1 MNNQLPAVSMDVQH
15 HATLGE
21 PMAAE
26 PFSPYKRIHRMLR
39 GRYRYALP
47 VMLLVAAAAAAY
59 GYRTQDRIYRSVG
72 SIDVAPTLPQVITE
86 TDTNE
91 PLQMY
96 AEYLQSQVLLLDS
109 RPVIALALADP
120 DLKAA
125 FDGRKPPSIDAFG
138 AGLTV
143 EHPVDTESLQI
154 TYKSTNPVI
163 AAASVKAVISAYLA
177 TYGQNDDETQQ
188 RRLQVLS
195 DKKRDLS
202 QQITQ
207 TIAQMEAAAVVPTA
221 NTIAVSDE
229 LMKTYLSQ
237 QTELELQLNA
247 LVGSGYGDNRPA
259 VIAVRIQLDQLK
271 LKIEEYRKDYARMQL
286 SNAELPAASRVG
298 NAFPELQGYEQTLD
312 DLRQEL
318 IETNH
323 RLDVLKTEARLH
335 AERMNVASWGDVPLQ
350 YYSDHR
356 NSAAMIWAVGAAM
369 VTFLVFL
376 CLGAIDQRYRFSD
389 DANEAISS
397 VPLLGVVPELPE
409 RMLYPDMAS
418 IAARCVHNL
427 RVRLQLLGR
436 SREHKLFMVTSATA
450 GEGKTSLTLALGY
463 SFASSG
469 TRTLLIDCDMVG
481 RGLTHR
487 LKSADEPGLAE
498 SLEQPGL
505 QNVKASAKNL
515 WLLPVGQ
522 ADEFGATSL
531 SPEKLRELIDIAC
544 DAYDIVLVDTG
555 PVLSSLEAPL
565 VAQMSDH
572 VILTIAQGQ
581 QQQCVQRAMRLLRMI
596 GAPVAG
602 FVFNRATANDYHRSV
617 GGASNA
623 YYRTHSRISQDT
635 PVDVATTFG
644 TAARSSLFM
653 PSTNGKH

>member
-1 MNNQLPAVSMDVQH
+1 MSTQLPAVSMDVQH

-21 PMAAE
+21 HTATE

-47 VMLLVAAAAAAY
+47 VMLLVAMVAGAY
-59 GYRTQDRIYRSVG
+59 GFRTQERIYRSIG

-96 AEYLQSQVLLLDS
+96 SEYLQSQVLLMDS

-120 DLKAA
+120 ELRQA
-125 FDGRKPPSIDAFG
+125 FGGKKLPTIDGFG

-143 EHPVDTESLQI
+143 EHPVDTESLEI
-154 TYKSTNPVI
+154 TYKSTSPII
-163 AAASVKAVISAYLA
+163 AAASVKAVINAYLA
-177 TYGQNDDETQQ
+177 TYGQGDDETQQ
-188 RRLQVLS
+188 RRLQVLN

-202 QQITQ
+202 QQISQ
-207 TIAQMEAAAVVPTA
+207 TIAQMEAAAIVPTA

-247 LVGSGYGDNRPA
+247 LLGSGYGDNRPA
-259 VIAVRIQLDQLK
+259 VIAIRAQLDQLK
-271 LKIEEYRKDYARMQL
+271 AKMEAYRKDYARTQL

-335 AERMNVASWGDVPLQ
+335 AERMSVASWGDVPLG

-356 NSAAMIWAVGAAM
+356 NSAAVIWGTGAAM
-369 VTFLVFL
+369 LTFLVFL

-389 DANEAISS
+389 DANEAISN

-409 RMLYPDMAS
+409 RLLYPDMAN

-436 SREHKLFMVTSATA
+436 SREHKLFMVTSATS

-481 RGLTHR
+481 RGLTYR
-487 LKSADEPGLAE
+487 LKSEADPGLAE
-498 SLEQPGL
+498 SVEHPGL
-505 QNVKASAKNL
+505 QYVKASAKNL

-531 SPEKLRELIDIAC
+531 SPEKLRELVDIAC

-565 VAQMSDH
+565 VAQMADH

-617 GGASNA
+617 GGASDA
-623 YYRTHSRISQDT
+623 YYRSHSRINQE
-635 PVDVATTFG
+635 PAVDAATSFST
-644 TAARSSLFM
+644 TSRSALFV
-653 PSTNGKH
+653 PSTNGKR